1 MKQFSFLLL
10 ISLSINLFSSPIPKP
25 PDLGVGSYI
34 LYEPT
39 TDTVIASF
47 NENESVEVASLT
59 KLMTSYVVADQI
71 KQGYI
76 SMEDEP
82 TISVKAWQTP
92 GSQMFI
98 REGTKVKVSDI
109 KYLESNKVFLLSIE
123 RIKVENENED
133 KKLEL

>member
-1 MKQFSFLLL
+1 MKQFRFLLL
-10 ISLSINLFSSPIPKP
+10 ISLSANLFSSPIPKP

-39 TDTVIASF
+39 TETVIASF

-82 TISVKAWQTP
+82 TISIKAWQTP
-92 GSQMFI
+92 GSQMFV
-98 REGTKVKVSDI
+98 REGTKVKVSDLVKGMVI
-109 KYLESNKVFLLSIE
+109 IS
-123 RIKVENENED
+123 
-133 KKLEL
+133 

>member
-1 MKQFSFLLL
+1 MKQFSSLLL

-76 SMEDEP
+76 SME
-82 TISVKAWQTP
+82 A
-92 GSQMFI
+92 
-98 REGTKVKVSDI
+98 VSYTHLRAPRDRTR
-109 KYLESNKVFLLSIE
+109 SRMPSSA
-123 RIKVENENED
+123 
-133 KKLEL
+133 

>member
-92 GSQMFI
+92 GS
-98 REGTKVKVSDI
+98 VS
-109 KYLESNKVFLLSIE
+109 YTHLRAHET
-123 RIKVENENED
+123 
-133 KKLEL
+133 